1 VASKIHFTRS
11 VSDLEKFIP
20 KAQMVKE
27 LEGDEQWEYKYVEP
41 VPGEN
46 DIMKDTDARDKIQ
59 EERDV
64 MVSKFEDATR
74 RWMTGEDVSGERDA
88 IANEL
93 NENYWKLD
101 PYIRARTL
109 YDRIGAIGE
118 RGGFVYPKV
127 EEVKVEE

>member
-1 VASKIHFTRS
+1 MIERF
-11 VSDLEKFIP
+11 
-20 KAQMVKE
+20 
-27 LEGDEQWEYKYVEP
+27 
-41 VPGEN
+41 
-46 DIMKDTDARDKIQ
+46 
-59 EERDV
+59 EEATKRWIAG
-64 MVSKFEDATR
+64 EDASA
-74 RWMTGEDVSGERDA
+74 DRDA

-127 EEVKVEE
+127 EEVEVT